1 MNVRFSNKYDI
12 KTENINFYWV
22 LTIMCLPFYNII
34 LTYKPRKLT
43 PKKSVFDAD
52 SEAKQLPKI
61 LENYY
66 NFDSIILIK
75 TR

>member
-1 MNVRFSNKYDI
+1 
-12 KTENINFYWV
+12 
-22 LTIMCLPFYNII
+22 MCLPFYNII

>member
-1 MNVRFSNKYDI
+1 VALNTI
-12 KTENINFYWV
+12 TPTLPNIS
-22 LTIMCLPFYNII
+22 L
-34 LTYKPRKLT
+34 KPINT
-43 PKKSVFDAD
+43 DAD
-52 SEAKQLPKI
+52 SDAKQLPKI